1 MDIFKIRLN
10 KALSSNRIGKLEAF
24 LLKEGKRNKDK
35 IRKYADYILK
45 NCSDYNWI
53 TSYLIMYD
61 GDELIDAIINNY
73 NKLKENNIDTY
84 SIINRITKYPNDKLI
99 SYIDKLIP
107 VIDDFTLRN
116 ILDKIK
122 DNEEVMNYVIDKY
135 LINSTISIKLTSF
148 LLKNNLYIDKVYQ
161 NFDNIISNNIKDLY
175 ELKKQGTLNEE
186 ASTKI
191 SKIVQNNKEYLDNT
205 IEDILKEI
213 YGEKFNSKDFKVG
226 IDTIKIII
234 KELCQ
239 NENKTYGDIEYL
251 GKGTFSYV
259 LAVGDKVLKIG
270 IKRYTDSF
278 PNNPYIITPLLR
290 ESIKINEEN
299 KIFLEVTERVDTKTE
314 VTTEELYQLYKKIRA
329 LGLVWTDVAKRNV
342 GRLKKDNI
350 VHWNTP
356 LYPTD
361 EALELKKYINASQLK
376 KGELIILDADHIYEG
391 YKYNLTNKEF
401 EDRYQEELKEKNK
414 YYETPLEI
422 QSKIVRK

>member
-10 KALSSNRIGKLEAF
+10 KALSSNRIGKLEGF

-84 SIINRITKYPNDKLI
+84 PIINRITKYPNDKLI

-107 VIDDFTLRN
+107 VLDDFTLHD
-116 ILDKIK
+116 ILNKIK

-186 ASTKI
+186 TSTKI
-191 SKIVQNNKEYLDNT
+191 SKIVQNNEEYLDNT

-376 KGELIILDADHIYEG
+376 KGDLIILDADHIYEG

>member
-24 LLKEGKRNKDK
+24 LLKEGQRNKAK

-175 ELKKQGTLNEE
+175 ELKKQGTLNKET
-186 ASTKI
+186 STKI
-191 SKIVQNNKEYLDNT
+191 SKIVQNNEEYLNNT

-213 YGEKFNSKDFKVG
+213 YGEKFNNKDFKVG

-290 ESIKINEEN
+290 ESIKINKEN

-314 VTTEELYQLYKKIRA
+314 VTTEELYQLYKKIRD

-356 LYPTD
+356 LSPTD
-361 EALELKKYINASQLK
+361 EALELKKYINAPQLK

-414 YYETPLEI
+414 YYKTPVEI

>member
-24 LLKEGKRNKDK
+24 LLKEGQRNKDK

-53 TSYLIMYD
+53 ASYLIMYD

-84 SIINRITKYPNDKLI
+84 PIINRITKYPNDKLI

-107 VIDDFTLRN
+107 VLDDFTLHD
-116 ILDKIK
+116 ILNKIK

-376 KGELIILDADHIYEG
+376 KGDLIILDADHIYEG

-414 YYETPLEI
+414 YYETPVEI
-422 QSKIVRK
+422 QSKTVRK

>member
-53 TSYLIMYD
+53 ASYLIMYD

-84 SIINRITKYPNDKLI
+84 PIINRITKYPNDKLI

-107 VIDDFTLRN
+107 VLDDFTLHD
-116 ILDKIK
+116 ILNKIK
-122 DNEEVMNYVIDKY
+122 DNEEVMSYIIEKY
-135 LINSTISIKLTSF
+135 LINSSISIKLTSF

-213 YGEKFNSKDFKVG
+213 YGEKFNNKDFKVG

-376 KGELIILDADHIYEG
+376 KGDLIILDADHIYEG

-414 YYETPLEI
+414 YYETAVEI
-422 QSKIVRK
+422 QSKTVRK

>member
-10 KALSSNRIGKLEAF
+10 KALSSNRIGKLEGF

-84 SIINRITKYPNDKLI
+84 PIINRITKYPNDKLI

-107 VIDDFTLRN
+107 VIDDFTLHN

-122 DNEEVMNYVIDKY
+122 DNEEVMSYIIEKY

-175 ELKKQGTLNEE
+175 ELKKQGTLNKET
-186 ASTKI
+186 STKI
-191 SKIVQNNKEYLDNT
+191 SKIVQNNEEYLNNT

-213 YGEKFNSKDFKVG
+213 YGEKFNNKDFKVG

-376 KGELIILDADHIYEG
+376 KGDLIILDADHIYEG

-401 EDRYQEELKEKNK
+401 EDHYQEELKEKNK
-414 YYETPLEI
+414 YYETAVEI
-422 QSKIVRK
+422 QSKTVRK

>member
-53 TSYLIMYD
+53 ASYLIMYD

-84 SIINRITKYPNDKLI
+84 PIINRITKYPNDKLI

-107 VIDDFTLRN
+107 VLDDFTLHD
-116 ILDKIK
+116 ILNKIK

-314 VTTEELYQLYKKIRA
+314 VTTEELYQLYKKIRD

-356 LYPTD
+356 LSPTD

-376 KGELIILDADHIYEG
+376 KGDLIILDADHIYEG

-401 EDRYQEELKEKNK
+401 EDRYQEELKGKNK
-414 YYETPLEI
+414 YYETPVEI
-422 QSKIVRK
+422 QSKTVRK

>member
-24 LLKEGKRNKDK
+24 LLKEGQRNKDK

-84 SIINRITKYPNDKLI
+84 PIINRITKYPNDKLI

-122 DNEEVMNYVIDKY
+122 DNEEVMNYIIEKY

-175 ELKKQGTLNEE
+175 ELKKQGTLNKET
-186 ASTKI
+186 STKI
-191 SKIVQNNKEYLDNT
+191 SKIVQNNEEYLNNT

-290 ESIKINEEN
+290 ESIKINKEN

-314 VTTEELYQLYKKIRA
+314 VTTEELYQLYKKIRD

-356 LYPTD
+356 LSPTD
-361 EALELKKYINASQLK
+361 EALELKKYINAPQLK
-376 KGELIILDADHIYEG
+376 KGDLIILDADHIYEG

>member
-53 TSYLIMYD
+53 ASYLIMYD

-84 SIINRITKYPNDKLI
+84 PIINRITKYPNDKLI

-107 VIDDFTLRN
+107 VLDDFTLHD
-116 ILDKIK
+116 ILNKIK

-213 YGEKFNSKDFKVG
+213 YGEKFNNKDFKVG

-356 LYPTD
+356 LSPTD

-376 KGELIILDADHIYEG
+376 KGDLIILDADHIYEG

-401 EDRYQEELKEKNK
+401 EDHYQEELKEKNK
-414 YYETPLEI
+414 YYETPVEI
-422 QSKIVRK
+422 QSKTVRK

>member
-414 YYETPLEI
+414 YYETPVEI
-422 QSKIVRK
+422 QSKTVRK

>member
-414 YYETPLEI
+414 YYETPVEI

>member
-24 LLKEGKRNKDK
+24 LLKEGQRNRDK

-84 SIINRITKYPNDKLI
+84 PIINRITKYPNDKLI

-107 VIDDFTLRN
+107 VLDDFTLHD
-116 ILDKIK
+116 ILNKIK
-122 DNEEVMNYVIDKY
+122 DNEEVMNYIIEKY

-175 ELKKQGTLNEE
+175 ELKKQGTLNKET
-186 ASTKI
+186 STKI
-191 SKIVQNNKEYLDNT
+191 SKIVQNNEEYLNNT

-356 LYPTD
+356 LSPTD
-361 EALELKKYINASQLK
+361 EALELKKYINAPQLK
-376 KGELIILDADHIYEG
+376 KGDLIILDADHIYEG

-414 YYETPLEI
+414 YYETPVEI
-422 QSKIVRK
+422 QSKTVRK

>member
-53 TSYLIMYD
+53 ASYLIVYD

-84 SIINRITKYPNDKLI
+84 PIINRITKYPNDKLI

-107 VIDDFTLRN
+107 VLDDFTLHD
-116 ILDKIK
+116 ILNKIK

-135 LINSTISIKLTSF
+135 LVNSTISIKLTSF

-186 ASTKI
+186 TSTKI
-191 SKIVQNNKEYLDNT
+191 TKIVQNNEEYLNNT

-213 YGEKFNSKDFKVG
+213 YGEKFNNKDFKVG

-356 LYPTD
+356 LSPTD
-361 EALELKKYINASQLK
+361 EALELKKYINAPQLK
-376 KGELIILDADHIYEG
+376 KGDLIILDADHIYEG

-414 YYETPLEI
+414 YYKTPVEI

>member
-24 LLKEGKRNKDK
+24 LLKEGQRNKDK

-73 NKLKENNIDTY
+73 SKLKENNIDTY
-84 SIINRITKYPNDKLI
+84 PIINRITKYPNDKLI

-107 VIDDFTLRN
+107 VLDDFTLHD
-116 ILDKIK
+116 ILNKIK

-191 SKIVQNNKEYLDNT
+191 TKKVQNNEEYLDNT

-213 YGEKFNSKDFKVG
+213 YREKFNSKDFKVG

-290 ESIKINEEN
+290 ESIKINKEN

-414 YYETPLEI
+414 YYETPVEI
-422 QSKIVRK
+422 QSKTVRK

>member
-10 KALSSNRIGKLEAF
+10 KALSSNRIGKLEGF

-84 SIINRITKYPNDKLI
+84 PIINRITKYPNDKLI

-107 VIDDFTLRN
+107 VIDDFTLHN

-122 DNEEVMNYVIDKY
+122 DNEEVMSYIIEKY

-175 ELKKQGTLNEE
+175 ELKKQGTLNKET
-186 ASTKI
+186 STKI
-191 SKIVQNNKEYLDNT
+191 SKIVQNNEEYLNNT

-376 KGELIILDADHIYEG
+376 KGDLIILDADHIYEG

-414 YYETPLEI
+414 YYETPVEI
-422 QSKIVRK
+422 QSKTVRK

>member
-24 LLKEGKRNKDK
+24 LLKEGQRNKDK

-84 SIINRITKYPNDKLI
+84 PIINRITKYPNDKLI

-122 DNEEVMNYVIDKY
+122 DNEEVMNYIIEKY

-175 ELKKQGTLNEE
+175 ELKKQGTLNKET
-186 ASTKI
+186 STKI
-191 SKIVQNNKEYLDNT
+191 SKIVQNNEEYLNNT

-376 KGELIILDADHIYEG
+376 KGDLIILDADHIYEG

-414 YYETPLEI
+414 YYETPVEI

>member
-53 TSYLIMYD
+53 ASYLIMYD

-84 SIINRITKYPNDKLI
+84 PIINRITKYPNDKLI

-107 VIDDFTLRN
+107 VLDDFTLHD
-116 ILDKIK
+116 ILNKIK

-290 ESIKINEEN
+290 ESIKINKEN

-361 EALELKKYINASQLK
+361 EALELKKYINAPQLK
-376 KGELIILDADHIYEG
+376 KGDLIILDADHIYEG

>member
-24 LLKEGKRNKDK
+24 LLKEGQRNKDK

-84 SIINRITKYPNDKLI
+84 PIINRITKYPNDKLI

-122 DNEEVMNYVIDKY
+122 DNEEVMNYIIEKY

-175 ELKKQGTLNEE
+175 ELKKQGTLNKET
-186 ASTKI
+186 STKI
-191 SKIVQNNKEYLDNT
+191 SKIVQNNEEYLNNT

-376 KGELIILDADHIYEG
+376 KGDLIILDADHIYEG

-414 YYETPLEI
+414 YYKTPVEI

>member
-53 TSYLIMYD
+53 ASYLIVYD

-84 SIINRITKYPNDKLI
+84 PIINRITKYPNDKLI

-107 VIDDFTLRN
+107 VLDDFTLHD
-116 ILDKIK
+116 ILNKIK

-186 ASTKI
+186 TSTKI
-191 SKIVQNNKEYLDNT
+191 SKIVQNNEEYLDNT

-290 ESIKINEEN
+290 ESIKINKEN

-376 KGELIILDADHIYEG
+376 KGDLIILDADHIYEG

-414 YYETPLEI
+414 YYETPVEI
-422 QSKIVRK
+422 QSKTVRK

>member
-24 LLKEGKRNKDK
+24 LLKEGQRNKDK

-53 TSYLIMYD
+53 ASYLIMYD

-107 VIDDFTLRN
+107 VLDDFTLRN

-122 DNEEVMNYVIDKY
+122 DNEEVMSYIIEKY

-175 ELKKQGTLNEE
+175 ELKKQGTLNKET
-186 ASTKI
+186 STKI
-191 SKIVQNNKEYLDNT
+191 SKIVQNNEEYLNNT

-290 ESIKINEEN
+290 ESIKINKEN

-376 KGELIILDADHIYEG
+376 KGDLIILDADHIYEG

-414 YYETPLEI
+414 YYETPVEI
-422 QSKIVRK
+422 QSKTVRK

>member
-24 LLKEGKRNKDK
+24 LLKEGQRNKDK

-84 SIINRITKYPNDKLI
+84 PIINRITKYPNDKLI

-122 DNEEVMNYVIDKY
+122 DNEEVMNYIIEKY

-175 ELKKQGTLNEE
+175 ELKKQGTLNKET
-186 ASTKI
+186 STKI
-191 SKIVQNNKEYLDNT
+191 SKIVQNNEEYLNNT

-290 ESIKINEEN
+290 ESIKINKEN

-314 VTTEELYQLYKKIRA
+314 VTTEELYQLYKKIRD

-356 LYPTD
+356 LSPTD
-361 EALELKKYINASQLK
+361 EALELKKYINAPQLK
-376 KGELIILDADHIYEG
+376 KGDLIILDADHIYEG

-414 YYETPLEI
+414 YYETPVEI
-422 QSKIVRK
+422 QSKTVRK

>member
-53 TSYLIMYD
+53 ASYLIMYD

-84 SIINRITKYPNDKLI
+84 PIINRITKYPNDKII

-107 VIDDFTLRN
+107 VIDDFTLHN
-116 ILDKIK
+116 ILNKTK

-186 ASTKI
+186 TSTKI
-191 SKIVQNNKEYLDNT
+191 SKIVQNNEEYLDNT

-376 KGELIILDADHIYEG
+376 KGDLIILDADHIYEG

>member
-53 TSYLIMYD
+53 ASYLIMYD

-122 DNEEVMNYVIDKY
+122 DNEEVMNYIIEKY

-213 YGEKFNSKDFKVG
+213 YGEKFNNKDFKVG

-290 ESIKINEEN
+290 ESIKINKEN

-314 VTTEELYQLYKKIRA
+314 VTTEELYQLYKKIRD

-356 LYPTD
+356 LSPTD
-361 EALELKKYINASQLK
+361 EALELKKYINAPQLK
-376 KGELIILDADHIYEG
+376 KGDLIILDADHIYEG

-414 YYETPLEI
+414 YYETPVEI
-422 QSKIVRK
+422 QSKTVRK

>member
-24 LLKEGKRNKDK
+24 LLKEGQRNKAK

-175 ELKKQGTLNEE
+175 ELKKQGTLNKET
-186 ASTKI
+186 STKI
-191 SKIVQNNKEYLDNT
+191 SKIVQNNEEYLNNT

-213 YGEKFNSKDFKVG
+213 YGEKFNNKDFKVG

-376 KGELIILDADHIYEG
+376 KGDLIILDADHIYEG

-401 EDRYQEELKEKNK
+401 EDHYQEELKEKNK
-414 YYETPLEI
+414 YYETPVEI
-422 QSKIVRK
+422 QSKTVRK

>member
-53 TSYLIMYD
+53 ASYLIMYD

-84 SIINRITKYPNDKLI
+84 PIINRITKYPNDKLI

-107 VIDDFTLRN
+107 VLDDFTLHD
-116 ILDKIK
+116 ILNKIK

-376 KGELIILDADHIYEG
+376 KGDLIILDADHIYEG

-414 YYETPLEI
+414 YYETPVEI
-422 QSKIVRK
+422 QSKTVRK

>member
-53 TSYLIMYD
+53 ASYLIMYD

-84 SIINRITKYPNDKLI
+84 PIINRITKYPNDKLI

-107 VIDDFTLRN
+107 VLDDFTLHD
-116 ILDKIK
+116 ILNKIK

-290 ESIKINEEN
+290 ESIKINKEN

-376 KGELIILDADHIYEG
+376 KGDLIILDADHIYEG

-414 YYETPLEI
+414 YYETPVEI
-422 QSKIVRK
+422 QSKTVRK

>member
-53 TSYLIMYD
+53 ASYLIMYD

-84 SIINRITKYPNDKLI
+84 PIINRITKYPNDKLI

-107 VIDDFTLRN
+107 VLDDFTLHD
-116 ILDKIK
+116 ILNKTK

-135 LINSTISIKLTSF
+135 LVNSTISIKLTSF

-186 ASTKI
+186 TSTKI
-191 SKIVQNNKEYLDNT
+191 SKIVQNNEEYLDNT

-213 YGEKFNSKDFKVG
+213 YGEKFNNKDFKVG

-259 LAVGDKVLKIG
+259 LAVGDKVLKID

-290 ESIKINEEN
+290 ESIKINKEN

-314 VTTEELYQLYKKIRA
+314 VTTEELYQLYKKIRY

-361 EALELKKYINASQLK
+361 EALELKKYINAPQLK
-376 KGELIILDADHIYEG
+376 KGDLIILDADHIYEG

-414 YYETPLEI
+414 YYETPVEI
-422 QSKIVRK
+422 QSKTVRR

>member
-122 DNEEVMNYVIDKY
+122 DNEEVMNYIIEKY

-175 ELKKQGTLNEE
+175 ELKKQGTLNKET
-186 ASTKI
+186 STKI
-191 SKIVQNNKEYLDNT
+191 SKIVQNNEEYLNNT

-213 YGEKFNSKDFKVG
+213 YGEKFNNKDFKVG

-376 KGELIILDADHIYEG
+376 KGDLIILDADHIYEG

-414 YYETPLEI
+414 YYETPVEI
-422 QSKIVRK
+422 QSKTVRK

>member
-24 LLKEGKRNKDK
+24 LLKEGQRNKDK

-84 SIINRITKYPNDKLI
+84 PIINRITKYPNDKLI

-122 DNEEVMNYVIDKY
+122 DNEEVMNYIIEKY

-175 ELKKQGTLNEE
+175 ELKKQGTLNKET
-186 ASTKI
+186 STKI
-191 SKIVQNNKEYLDNT
+191 SKIVQNNEEYLNNT

-376 KGELIILDADHIYEG
+376 KGDLIILDADHIYEG

-414 YYETPLEI
+414 YYETPVEI
-422 QSKIVRK
+422 QSKTVRK

>member
-53 TSYLIMYD
+53 ASYLIMYD

-84 SIINRITKYPNDKLI
+84 PIINRITKYPNDKLI

-107 VIDDFTLRN
+107 VLDDFTLHD
-116 ILDKIK
+116 ILNKTK

-135 LINSTISIKLTSF
+135 LVNSTISIKLTSF
-148 LLKNNLYIDKVYQ
+148 LLKNNLY
-161 NFDNIISNNIKDLY
+161 

-186 ASTKI
+186 TSTKI
-191 SKIVQNNKEYLDNT
+191 SKIVQNNEEYLDNT

-213 YGEKFNSKDFKVG
+213 YGEKFNNKDFKVG

-290 ESIKINEEN
+290 ESIKINKEN

-314 VTTEELYQLYKKIRA
+314 VTTEELYQLYKKIRY

-361 EALELKKYINASQLK
+361 EALELKKYINAPQLK
-376 KGELIILDADHIYEG
+376 KGDLIILDADHIYEG

>member
-10 KALSSNRIGKLEAF
+10 KALSSNRIGKLEVF
-24 LLKEGKRNKDK
+24 LLKEGQRNKDK

-122 DNEEVMNYVIDKY
+122 DNEEVMNYIIEKY

-175 ELKKQGTLNEE
+175 ELKKQGTLNKET
-186 ASTKI
+186 STKI
-191 SKIVQNNKEYLDNT
+191 SKIVQNNEEYLNNT

-213 YGEKFNSKDFKVG
+213 YGKKFNSKDFKVG

-314 VTTEELYQLYKKIRA
+314 VTTEELYQLYKKIRD

-376 KGELIILDADHIYEG
+376 KGDLIILDADHIYEG

-414 YYETPLEI
+414 YYETPVEI
-422 QSKIVRK
+422 QSKTVRK

>member
-53 TSYLIMYD
+53 ASYLIMYD

-84 SIINRITKYPNDKLI
+84 PIINRITKYPNDKLI

-107 VIDDFTLRN
+107 VLDDFTLHD
-116 ILDKIK
+116 ILNKIK

-213 YGEKFNSKDFKVG
+213 YGEKFNNKDFKVG

-376 KGELIILDADHIYEG
+376 KGDLIILDADHIYEG

-401 EDRYQEELKEKNK
+401 EDRYQEELKGKNK
-414 YYETPLEI
+414 YYETPVEI
-422 QSKIVRK
+422 QSKTVRK

>member
-24 LLKEGKRNKDK
+24 LLKEGQRNKDK

-107 VIDDFTLRN
+107 VIDDFTLHN

-122 DNEEVMNYVIDKY
+122 DNEEVMNYIIEKY

-175 ELKKQGTLNEE
+175 ELKKQGTLNKET
-186 ASTKI
+186 STKI
-191 SKIVQNNKEYLDNT
+191 SKIVQNNEEYLNNT

-213 YGEKFNSKDFKVG
+213 YGKKFNSKDFKVG

-376 KGELIILDADHIYEG
+376 KGDLIILDADHIYEG

-414 YYETPLEI
+414 YYETPVEI
-422 QSKIVRK
+422 QSKTVRK

>member
-24 LLKEGKRNKDK
+24 LLKEGQRNRDK

-84 SIINRITKYPNDKLI
+84 PIINRITKYPNDKLI

-122 DNEEVMNYVIDKY
+122 DNEEVMNYIIEKY

-175 ELKKQGTLNEE
+175 ELKKQGTLNKET
-186 ASTKI
+186 STKI
-191 SKIVQNNKEYLDNT
+191 SKIVQNNEEYLNNT

-376 KGELIILDADHIYEG
+376 KGDLIILDADHIYEG

-414 YYETPLEI
+414 YYKTPVEI

>member
-53 TSYLIMYD
+53 ASYLIMYD

-84 SIINRITKYPNDKLI
+84 PIINRITKYPNDKLI

-122 DNEEVMNYVIDKY
+122 DNEEVMNYIIEKY

-175 ELKKQGTLNEE
+175 ELKKQGTLNKET
-186 ASTKI
+186 STKI
-191 SKIVQNNKEYLDNT
+191 SKIVQNNEEYLNNT

-213 YGEKFNSKDFKVG
+213 YGEKFNNKDFKVG

-290 ESIKINEEN
+290 ESIKINKEN

-314 VTTEELYQLYKKIRA
+314 VTTEELYQLYKKIRD

-356 LYPTD
+356 LSPTD

-376 KGELIILDADHIYEG
+376 KGDLIILDADHIYEG
-391 YKYNLTNKEF
+391 YKYNLTNKGF

-414 YYETPLEI
+414 YYETPVEI
-422 QSKIVRK
+422 QSKTVRK

>member
-53 TSYLIMYD
+53 ASYLIMYD

-84 SIINRITKYPNDKLI
+84 PIINRITKYPNDKLI

-107 VIDDFTLRN
+107 VLDDFTLHD
-116 ILDKIK
+116 ILNKIK

-314 VTTEELYQLYKKIRA
+314 VTTEELYQLYKKIIA

-376 KGELIILDADHIYEG
+376 KGDLIILDADHIYEG

-414 YYETPLEI
+414 YYETPVEI
-422 QSKIVRK
+422 QSKTVRK